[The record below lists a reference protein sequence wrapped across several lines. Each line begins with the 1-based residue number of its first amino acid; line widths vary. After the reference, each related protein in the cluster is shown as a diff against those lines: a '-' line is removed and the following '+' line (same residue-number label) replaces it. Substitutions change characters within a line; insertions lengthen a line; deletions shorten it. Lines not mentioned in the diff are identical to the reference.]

1 MQTSRNP
8 RGVGELRAPGAND
21 RAGAFESTPATPAT
35 PASDAP
41 RAGQGESPF
50 PLVREW
56 GAFVTTRATP
66 RGGAVVP
73 PLRGGAFLAP
83 RATPAPAAD
92 EGDGGTVRVSLVL
105 PVSLATR
112 LAKVAKASGMPLAE
126 AAPRLLDAAVRA
138 VDGMKQAAAAVARE
152 KEGGAR

>member
-1 MQTSRNP
+1 MK
-8 RGVGELRAPGAND
+8 
-21 RAGAFESTPATPAT
+21 
-35 PASDAP
+35 
-41 RAGQGESPF
+41 
-50 PLVREW
+50 
-56 GAFVTTRATP
+56 TRATP

-73 PLRGGAFLAP
+73 SLRGGAFLAP

-138 VDGMKQAAAAVARE
+138 VDGMKQAAAVARE